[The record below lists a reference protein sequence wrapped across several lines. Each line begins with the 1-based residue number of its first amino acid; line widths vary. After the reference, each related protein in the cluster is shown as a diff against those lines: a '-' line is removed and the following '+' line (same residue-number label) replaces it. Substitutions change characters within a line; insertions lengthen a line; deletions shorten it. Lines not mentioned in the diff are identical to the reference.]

1 MRIGVIAIVVLGCS
15 ASPPV
20 VPVKPPVPAALPVI
34 RAPAMLSAAPP
45 ALGARSV
52 SFTLHKFLAEVG
64 KERDTY
70 VAVGDGGVDAK
81 AVFSYRDRGAT
92 VALAAEVAFD
102 RDGSVR
108 RYRVWGETSRL
119 TVVDD
124 RIERRPDGA
133 YDVSHEGA
141 VHRVAPAGVAV
152 MASGYAPMLLQ
163 DLMLRAWEQHGRPAK
178 LAMLP
183 AGEVSIVSRGTESYD
198 KQDHTKLALEHV
210 AISGLVWGVEDVW
223 LDDKHQLVAVVTR
236 DAEFDHHE
244 AAREGFDW
252 MLPALAKASGVDG
265 VARLATGVTA
275 QTGAIALAGARLI
288 DGTGRPAIEDAV
300 VVVDGDRIVAA
311 GPRAKV
317 TIPPAATTI
326 DVAGMSIVPGLWDMH
341 AHVEQV
347 EQAAVYLGAGVTTVR
362 DMGNILEF
370 ITGMRDAIDSGK
382 GLGPR
387 IIVDGLVD
395 GVGDGALGTIRIK
408 NRGDIQ
414 KVIDGLRAAGCAEVK
429 IYSSIAP
436 ELVRPIIAYAH
447 AHGMRAV
454 GHVPEGMKSQE
465 AIDAGYDSIS
475 HVGYL
480 LDVFPRL
487 KDVAPD
493 DYWEI
498 AANRD
503 FNAPE
508 FRRLVD
514 SVVAHHVVIDDTV
527 ALFEPFFFTNDVYA
541 KREPGVATMPPQL
554 PPFNGLDNPK
564 VADAAGRA
572 FASYIAMLHMLH
584 ERGVTLVAGTDIAV
598 PGHSL
603 HRELELYVMA
613 GFTPMQAIQAAT
625 SVPARYMHRDKELGT
640 VEAGKRADLVVVA
653 GNPLDN
659 INDIR
664 NTKLV
669 IARGRVYDSAALWQ
683 LSGFGRIGV
692 SRSP

>member
-1 MRIGVIAIVVLGCS
+1 MRIGVIAIVVFGCG

-20 VPVKPPVPAALPVI
+20 VPVKPPVPAAPAVI

-70 VAVGDGGVDAK
+70 VAIGDGGVDAK

-92 VALAAEVAFD
+92 VALAAEVTFD

-108 RYRVWGETSRL
+108 HYRVWGETSRF

-124 RIERRPDGA
+124 RIERRTDGA
-133 YDVSHEGA
+133 YDATHEGA
-141 VHRVAPAGVAV
+141 VLRVAPTGVAV
-152 MASGYAPMLLQ
+152 MASAYAPMLLQ

-183 AGEVSIVSRGTESYD
+183 AGAVSIVSRGMETYD
-198 KQDHTKLALEHV
+198 KEDHTKITLEHV
-210 AISGLVWGVEDVW
+210 AISGLVWGVEDAW
-223 LDDKHQLVAVVTR
+223 LDDKHQLAAVVTR

-252 MLPALAKASGVDG
+252 VLPAVAKASGVDG
-265 VARLATGVTA
+265 VTRLAAGVTA
-275 QTGAIALAGARLI
+275 RTGVIALVGARLI

-300 VVVDGDRIVAA
+300 VVFDGDRITAA

-317 TIPPAATTI
+317 TIPTAATTI

-370 ITGMRDAIDSGK
+370 ITGMRDAIDAGK

-395 GVGDGALGTIRIK
+395 GVGTGALGTIRIK
-408 NRGDIQ
+408 NRGEIQ

-454 GHVPEGMKSQE
+454 GHVPDGMKSQE

-475 HVGYL
+475 HFNYL
-480 LDVFPRL
+480 LDVFPTI
-487 KDVAPD
+487 KDVARD
-493 DYWEI
+493 DIWEI
-498 AANRD
+498 MANRD
-503 FNAPE
+503 LNTPE

-514 SVVAHHVVIDDTV
+514 SLVAHHVVIDDTF
-527 ALFEPFFFTNDVYA
+527 ALFEPFFFTSDVYA

-554 PPFNGLDNPK
+554 PPMGTLDNPK

-572 FASYIAMLHMLH
+572 FASYLAMLHMLH

-598 PGHSL
+598 PGHSV

-640 VEAGKRADLVVVA
+640 IEVGKRADLVVVA

-664 NTKLV
+664 ATQLV
-669 IARGRVYDSAALWQ
+669 VVRGKVYDSTALWQ
-683 LSGFGRIGV
+683 LSGFKRIAK
-692 SRSP
+692 